1 MNTSEE
7 HKLGEM
13 VLIESY
19 DGKEVFAYI
28 SQIVIDSWDDKTK
41 YYVTPLEHGEQ
52 HKSYFRSNQI
62 AYYKKRYGW
71 KILANTNMG

>member
-13 VLIESY
+13 VLIEDY
-19 DGKEVFAYI
+19 QKEVFAYI
-28 SQIVIDSWDDKTK
+28 SQIVIDSWDDNPK
-41 YYVTPLEHGEQ
+41 YYLTLLEHGEQ
-52 HKSYFRSNQI
+52 YKNYFRSNQI
-62 AYYKKRYGW
+62 TYYKKRYGW